1 MARPK
6 RAHLNVFLNSRYVG
20 ILNRASSGAI
30 DFRYDRT
37 WLEWEHAIPVS
48 LSLPLREDR
57 YIGAPVLAVF
67 DNLLPDNADI
77 RRRFAEKS
85 KAQGDDTYN
94 LLSAVGRDC
103 VGALQFLPDGEDPG
117 KAGGVTG
124 RKISDKDIAAI
135 LADLKGSPLGAGVDP
150 EFRISIAGAH
160 EKTALLRWRK
170 AWMIPHGAT
179 PTTHIFKPPIGKLDN
194 GIDLSLS
201 VENEYLCLTL
211 LRAFGLPAAS
221 CEISE
226 FAGRQVLVVERFD
239 RRRTRDQRLLRVPQ
253 EDLCQALS
261 YPPTM
266 KYENDGGP
274 GIPKILRL
282 LRGSDAPAVDRITF
296 MKAQIAFWLLGATDG
311 HAKNFSLHLSP
322 GGRFRLAPLYD
333 VLSAQPNLDA
343 GQIRHNQMKL
353 AMAVG
358 DNRHY
363 VLKRIHP
370 RHFIQAATSNGI
382 GVPAI
387 AAVFEEFSRIA
398 GTAIDKTIASLPDDF
413 PDQLTNSII
422 TGLRS
427 RLAVMRQTKAQ
438 KEIF

>member
-6 RAHLNVFLNSRYVG
+6 RAHLNVFLNSRTVG
-20 ILNRASSGAI
+20 TLNRASSGAV
-30 DFRYDRT
+30 DFRYDGT

-48 LSLPLREDR
+48 LSLPLREDK

-117 KAGGVTG
+117 KAGGVSG
-124 RKISDKDIAAI
+124 RKINEENIAAI
-135 LADLKGSPLGAGVDP
+135 LADLKGSPLGAGVDR

-160 EKTALLRWRK
+160 EKTALLNWRK
-170 AWMIPHGAT
+170 SWMIPHGAT
-179 PTTHIFKPPIGKLDN
+179 PTTHILKPAIGKLGN
-194 GIDLSLS
+194 GIDLSQS
-201 VENEYLCLTL
+201 VENEYLCLAL
-211 LRAFGLPAAS
+211 LRAFGLPTAT
-221 CEISE
+221 CEIAE
-226 FAGRQVLVVERFD
+226 FAGRRVLVVERFD

-274 GIPKILRL
+274 GIPKILGL
-282 LRGSDAPAVDRITF
+282 LRGSDAPDEDRLTF
-296 MKAQIAFWLLGATDG
+296 LKAQIAFWLLGATDG
-311 HAKNFSLHLSP
+311 HAKNFSIHLSP

-333 VLSAQPNLDA
+333 VLSAQPYLDS
-343 GQIRHNQMKL
+343 GQIRHNQMKM
-353 AMAVG
+353 AMAIG

-370 RHFIQAATSNGI
+370 RHFIQIATSNGI
-382 GVPAI
+382 GAPAI
-387 AAVFEEFSRIA
+387 DAVFEEFSRMA
-398 GTAIDKTIASLPDDF
+398 GTVIDQTLDGLTGDF
-413 PDQLTNSII
+413 PESLANSVI
-422 TGLRS
+422 TGLRG
-427 RLAVMRQTKAQ
+427 RLAILRQTKA
-438 KEIF
+438 